1 MQEAGLQSKDRSP
14 ASRFQADRHVIAEVA
29 EFWREGYVPPLQRA
43 TYLAPGA
50 AAPGYERGGTALAM
64 SYVPR
69 RQQTVP
75 RCGGTTGLL
84 FFEFLKSFF
93 FIIEH

>member
-1 MQEAGLQSKDRSP
+1 MQEAGLQSKDRGP
-14 ASRFQADRHVIAEVA
+14 ASRFQADRHGIAEVA
-29 EFWREGYVPPLQRA
+29 ELWRAGYVPPLQRA
-43 TYLAPGA
+43 TCLAPSA
-50 AAPGYERGGTALAM
+50 AVPGYECGGTALPM
-64 SYVPR
+64 SY
-69 RQQTVP
+69 VP